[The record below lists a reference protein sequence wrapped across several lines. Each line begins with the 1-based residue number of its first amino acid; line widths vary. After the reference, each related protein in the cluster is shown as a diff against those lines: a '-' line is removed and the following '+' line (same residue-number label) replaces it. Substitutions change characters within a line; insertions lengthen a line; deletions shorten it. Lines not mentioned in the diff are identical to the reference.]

1 MAPHPGDESG
11 QACGELRR
19 HDPVGDRYR
28 RGSTFLSYGWRP
40 AAGVDPRHPRVSS
53 TQPRRDFLLTAEKVT
68 VSSWAG
74 LRNGQQVTVSVQG
87 FKPGQAG
94 GNFLLS
100 ECATPMQVNHPRCGM
115 QLALQ
120 SIGLT
125 DSNVDGSGSVS
136 FTVHSSAATEPLSSA
151 LVPCSGSCIIVA
163 TPRSHGNYGF
173 APISFAGQQRTEP
186 ASDPALRES
195 ETGTRALYWTKT
207 FPSLSVTLPRR
218 SGITLVNSRWP
229 ESRPGLWR
237 RHPMGRGSCDPSRC
251 RISRRTRGTPGNLLR
266 RSNLQ
271 RDRREGGGTVD
282 SRSVHPQRSLRHSE
296 LRRERRHFDFWTH
309 GDPPWARQ
317 NLRHKASPIPQGAQS
332 RRLGKDPYHQA
343 FWRPR
348 CDPATSACPLTFPEG
363 PPVPPNETPSAIR
376 SRTDFGPLRCE
387 ASRFMPV
394 PRQKRPAVET
404 VSPSKWSAVDKLVE

>member
-100 ECATPMQVNHPRCGM
+100 ESATPMQVNHPRCGM

-296 LRRERRHFDFWTH
+296 LR
-309 GDPPWARQ
+309 Q
-317 NLRHKASPIPQGAQS
+317 N
-332 RRLGKDPYHQA
+332 D
-343 FWRPR
+343 
-348 CDPATSACPLTFPEG
+348 ATSTSGLMVIPLGPVRTFGTKQARYLKALNPG
-363 PPVPPNETPSAIR
+363 DWGKTPTTKHSGVPAVT
-376 SRTDFGPLRCE
+376 
-387 ASRFMPV
+387 
-394 PRQKRPAVET
+394 QRPAH
-404 VSPSKWSAVDKLVE
+404 AR